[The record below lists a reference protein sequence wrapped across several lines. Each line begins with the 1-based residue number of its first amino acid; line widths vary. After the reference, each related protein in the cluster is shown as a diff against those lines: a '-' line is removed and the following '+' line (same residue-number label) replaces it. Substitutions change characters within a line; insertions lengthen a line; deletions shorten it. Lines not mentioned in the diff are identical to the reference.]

1 MKLIL
6 TKKRTMTV
14 EEDASVSKEQSK
26 SLKIQHDDS
35 EEDQEESLIV
45 SCTNSNSSS
54 STYTTSSFSSRHSHK
69 SATDQHKDEPQ
80 EQTTTSTRSSSP
92 CPSNQTE
99 HDDISNEEEQDQQK
113 SNKDIERTLSQ
124 LDPHKSDACKGMSP
138 DLYIQKLFGV
148 LLGFSPLSRPTLE
161 LSSLSYNE
169 TNVPFISP
177 ITEEDMANY
186 DVDVVTATREEELE
200 TLRSMHAQGRTLS
213 CCNRYGES
221 LLHMACRRGFTD
233 IVRFLVQE
241 ANVQIRVTDDCG
253 RTPMHDA
260 LWNRD
265 CQFGIVDLLLNL
277 DPSLFLLCDK
287 HGHTPFMYARREHW
301 DVWKQFLWDR
311 REYIRNAMDSDVMNL
326 FKIDL

>member
-1 MKLIL
+1 MPLIFTT
-6 TKKRTMTV
+6 TKKKRIM
-14 EEDASVSKEQSK
+14 SVDEGTGVSNEQRK
-26 SLKIQHDDS
+26 SIKIKHDS
-35 EEDQEESLIV
+35 EEDQEQSSSV
-45 SCTNSNSSS
+45 ARTNS
-54 STYTTSSFSSRHSHK
+54 STSINTSTSDQSQN
-69 SATDQHKDEPQ
+69 ATDENESQQ
-80 EQTTTSTRSSSP
+80 EQTTVRCSSP

-99 HDDISNEEEQDQQK
+99 QDDNSNQDEEPLK
-113 SNKDIERTLSQ
+113 SNKNMEQTLSQ
-124 LDPHKSDACKGMSP
+124 LDPRKNDACKGMSP
-138 DLYIQKLFGV
+138 DLYIQKLFGA

-169 TNVPFISP
+169 SNIPFISP

-186 DVDVVTATREEELE
+186 DVDIVTATREEELD
-200 TLRSMHAQGRTLS
+200 TLRSMYAQGRTLS

-241 ANVQIRVTDDCG
+241 ANVHIRVTDDCG

>member
-1 MKLIL
+1 MQLIL
-6 TKKRTMTV
+6 SHKRTMSMDDGT
-14 EEDASVSKEQSK
+14 SVSQQPCK
-26 SLKIQHDDS
+26 SLKIKHDS
-35 EEDQEESLIV
+35 EGKEKEPSSISV
-45 SCTNSNSSS
+45 THSSS
-54 STYTTSSFSSRHSHK
+54 QSTNTSVSEPTND
-69 SATDQHKDEPQ
+69 ATDKDNSQ
-80 EQTTTSTRSSSP
+80 ERMTSNSSP
-92 CPSNQTE
+92 CPSNETEQDNPNEEDDDEEEHE
-99 HDDISNEEEQDQQK
+99 HDSNP
-113 SNKDIERTLSQ
+113 NKDMEHELSK
-124 LDPHKSDACKGMSP
+124 LDPRKNDTCKGMSP
-138 DLYIQKLFGV
+138 DLYIQKLFGA
-148 LLGFSPLSRPTLE
+148 LLGFSPMSRPTLE

-169 TNVPFISP
+169 SNAPFISP

-186 DVDVVTATREEELE
+186 DVDIVTATRDEELE
-200 TLRSMHAQGRTLS
+200 TLRSMYEQGRTLS

-233 IVRFLVQE
+233 IVKFLVQE

-311 REYIRNAMDSDVMNL
+311 REHIKNAMDNDVMNL